1 MCPYHIRPTGPI
13 VAPLDRR
20 DPDYDKDKDLSIDD
34 QIDIMMDIVEEQWRE
49 RKMDDARRDEKD
61 C

>member
-20 DPDYDKDKDLSIDD
+20 DPDYDDISIDD
-34 QIDIMMDIVEEQWRE
+34 QVDIMMDIAEEQWRE
-49 RKMDDARRDEKD
+49 RKIENDKKSRDGN
-61 C
+61 